1 MIIKKEKSWKKQ
13 RRSCSKLN
21 NQNSGD
27 NSRVIK
33 FFDGLPK
40 TMRGKFEGLVP
51 KTSNSLMVKS
61 DGLI

>member
-1 MIIKKEKSWKKQ
+1 MKNGNVNTIFKTSW
-13 RRSCSKLN
+13 
-21 NQNSGD
+21 
-27 NSRVIK
+27 VIK

>member
-1 MIIKKEKSWKKQ
+1 M
-13 RRSCSKLN
+13 N
-21 NQNSGD
+21 TY
-27 NSRVIK
+27 RVIK